1 LLDPSKD
8 DKAARNQSLDSREF
22 LKKHV
27 STQYDRSLHD
37 DVIGLQVYAWVCK
50 QLRNHVHDGIL
61 QVVPQPGRQYGNAT
75 NVALMIGDIPELAP
89 GADNGME
96 QSHYDDLGVWLA
108 ESVSVFS
115 SPVMAADLA
124 TAGFTLM
131 GAALEYVEAFTKL
144 IVRNKPAAMLA
155 SEQAAAEENSGD
167 ATNAALKIIPAPSR
181 FLGCVQA
188 RPGEV
193 EPPPPDRAK
202 FHRAIFGWHPQS
214 MA

>member
-8 DKAARNQSLDSREF
+8 DKATRNQSLDSRQF

-27 STQYDRSLHD
+27 RTQYDESLLD
-37 DVIGLQVYAWVCK
+37 DVIRLQVYAWVCK

-75 NVALMIGDIPELAP
+75 NVALMIDGIPELAP

-108 ESVSVFS
+108 EPVSVFS
-115 SPVMAADLA
+115 SPAMVADLA

-131 GAALEYVEAFTKL
+131 GGRAGVRRDVHEADC
-144 IVRNKPAAMLA
+144 PQQA
-155 SEQAAAEENSGD
+155 SCRD
-167 ATNAALKIIPAPSR
+167 RHRT
-181 FLGCVQA
+181 GCRREGLRRCRQ
-188 RPGEV
+188 R
-193 EPPPPDRAK
+193 R
-202 FHRAIFGWHPQS
+202 S
-214 MA
+214 